1 MRAARNQLTSHSI
14 SIYGYHIMKPAKTTV
29 YLDADDYRRIKAM
42 ARAQGRP
49 AADLVREAVSVYAH
63 AQPMTA
69 RPTSIAAGRSGRADL
84 SERTNEL
91 LEGMG
96 LNR

>member
-1 MRAARNQLTSHSI
+1 
-14 SIYGYHIMKPAKTTV
+14 MKPAKTTV
-29 YLDADDYRRIKAM
+29 YLDAADYRRIKAM

-49 AADLVREAVSVYAH
+49 AADLVREAVSVYARS
-63 AQPMTA
+63 QPMAA
-69 RPTSIAAGRSGRADL
+69 RPNSIAAGRSGRADL